1 MKSILLI
8 LLIASPLLT
17 IAQRTVSTAVTTPD
31 TIYVSNQAK
40 SYLLF
45 DEPVT
50 LADVGNPS
58 LYQAQI
64 EGNSVLVVASRDSVA
79 DTPFYAVVGSK
90 PFTARLLFHPH
101 PEAFYDFRVESKQ
114 FETTDAGEPAGQT
127 LERLQQLS
135 SYHDLNYAAARQNG
149 IRFQLVGLV
158 HDLSTTYL
166 KFKLV
171 NCTSLP
177 YQTDFIG
184 FERLKRY
191 RKGFFAKDKEARF
204 PLEPVAQWQ
213 VDEVHPHRV
222 HPHRVHPHRVHPHR
236 VHPHR
241 VHPHRV
247 HPHRVHPHGILP
259 YSESYLY
266 YALPI
271 QSLERKEAII
281 ATLREVGSSRSVSL
295 RISSRL
301 IRRADLY

>member
-1 MKSILLI
+1 MKSVFPALL
-8 LLIASPLLT
+8 LALSVLVVERVV
-17 IAQRTVSTAVTTPD
+17 AQD

-45 DEPVT
+45 DEQVT

-64 EGNSVLVVASRDSVA
+64 EGNSVLVVASADSVA
-79 DTPFYAVVGSK
+79 DTPFYAVVGGK

-114 FETTDAGEPAGQT
+114 FETTNAGEPARQT
-127 LERLQQLS
+127 LERLQQLA
-135 SYHDLNYAAARQNG
+135 SYNDLNYAAARQNG
-149 IRFQLVGLV
+149 IRFRLVGLV

-166 KFKLV
+166 KFKV
-171 NCTSLP
+171 ENRTSLL
-177 YQTDFIG
+177 YQTDFVG

-191 RKGFFAKDKEARF
+191 KKGFFAKDKEARF

-213 VDEVHPHRV
+213 VDK
-222 HPHRVHPHRVHPHR
+222 
-236 VHPHR
+236 
-241 VHPHRV
+241 
-247 HPHRVHPHGILP
+247 ILP
-259 YSESYLY
+259 YSQTYLY
-266 YALPI
+266 YALPM

-281 ATLREVGSSRSVSL
+281 ATLRETGSTRSVSL
-295 RISSRL
+295 KISFRL